1 MRRGIAHA
9 KPVRTT
15 VLMAKILCV
24 DDDQYLTDLLRYA
37 LAREGFEV
45 LMAHTGREALKLLR
59 AESLDLV
66 ILDVNIPDMNGFKV
80 LSSLRAFSQIPVVML
95 TARAQDEDIIA
106 GFGQGADDY
115 VAKPFS
121 VQVLINRV
129 KAVLRRVKPHPE
141 QLPAGGPSYYIQ
153 NSVFEAELN
162 EIVAPD
168 NARVKLTPTE
178 SRILHLLFLHEG
190 QVLSAERI
198 MERIWGYDSESDVNV
213 IKTHIR
219 HLREKIGSLPHSP
232 QPIRTLPGVGYMV
245 NQIDGSGQ
253 VFGPEATQE

>member
-1 MRRGIAHA
+1 
-9 KPVRTT
+9 
-15 VLMAKILCV
+15 MAKILCV

-45 LMAHTGREALKLLR
+45 RMAHTGRDALRLIR
-59 AESLDLV
+59 SESLDLI

-80 LSSLRAFSQIPVVML
+80 LSSLRTFSQIPVVML
-95 TARAQDEDIIA
+95 TARSQDEDIIA

-121 VQVLINRV
+121 VQVLINRI
-129 KAVLRRVKPHPE
+129 KAVLRRAKPQPE
-141 QLPAGGPSYYIQ
+141 QLPTGSATYQIQ
-153 NSVFEAELN
+153 GAVFDPELN
-162 EIVAPD
+162 EIVGHD
-168 NARVKLTPTE
+168 IRVRLTPTE

-219 HLREKIGSLPHSP
+219 HLREKISSLPHSP
-232 QPIRTLPGVGYMV
+232 QPLRTLPGVGYV
-245 NQIDGSGQ
+245 INQTDEHGQ
-253 VFGPEATQE
+253 ILQE

>member
-1 MRRGIAHA
+1 
-9 KPVRTT
+9 
-15 VLMAKILCV
+15 MAKILCV

-45 LMAHTGREALKLLR
+45 RMAHSGRDALRLIR
-59 AESLDLV
+59 AESLDLI

-80 LSSLRAFSQIPVVML
+80 LSSLRTFSQIPVVML
-95 TARAQDEDIIA
+95 TARSQDEDIIA

-121 VQVLINRV
+121 VQVLINRI
-129 KAVLRRVKPHPE
+129 KAVLRRAKPQPE
-141 QLPAGGPSYYIQ
+141 QLPTGSATYQIQ
-153 NSVFEAELN
+153 GAAFDPELN
-162 EIVAPD
+162 EIVGHD
-168 NARVKLTPTE
+168 IRVRLTPTE

-219 HLREKIGSLPHSP
+219 HLREKISSLPHSP
-232 QPIRTLPGVGYMV
+232 QPLRTLPGVGYV
-245 NQIDGSGQ
+245 INQTDEHGQ
-253 VFGPEATQE
+253 ILQE

>member
-1 MRRGIAHA
+1 
-9 KPVRTT
+9 
-15 VLMAKILCV
+15 MAKILCV

-45 LMAHTGREALKLLR
+45 RMAHTGRDALRLIR
-59 AESLDLV
+59 SESLDLI

-80 LSSLRAFSQIPVVML
+80 LSSLRTFSQIPVVML
-95 TARAQDEDIIA
+95 TARSQDEDIIA

-121 VQVLINRV
+121 VQVLINRI
-129 KAVLRRVKPHPE
+129 KAVLRRAKPQPE
-141 QLPAGGPSYYIQ
+141 QLPAGSATYQIQ
-153 NSVFEAELN
+153 GAVFDAELN
-162 EIVAPD
+162 EIVGHEV
-168 NARVKLTPTE
+168 RVRLTPTE

-219 HLREKIGSLPHSP
+219 HLREKISSLPNSP
-232 QPIRTLPGVGYMV
+232 QPLRTLPGVGYV
-245 NQIDGSGQ
+245 INQTDEHGQ
-253 VFGPEATQE
+253 ILQE

>member
-1 MRRGIAHA
+1 
-9 KPVRTT
+9 
-15 VLMAKILCV
+15 MAKILCV

-45 LMAHTGREALKLLR
+45 IMAHTGRDALRLTR
-59 AESLDLV
+59 AESLDLI
-66 ILDVNIPDMNGFKV
+66 ILDVNIPDMNGFKI
-80 LSSLRAFSQIPVVML
+80 LSSLRTFSQVPVIML

-129 KAVLRRVKPHPE
+129 KAVLRRSKPHPE
-141 QLPAGGPSYYIQ
+141 QLPAGGSSYRIQ
-153 NSVFEAELN
+153 GAVFDAELN
-162 EIVAPD
+162 EIVGHEM
-168 NARVKLTPTE
+168 RVKLTPTE

-219 HLREKIGSLPHSP
+219 HLREKISSLPNSP
-232 QPIRTLPGVGYMV
+232 APIRTLPGVGYVV
-245 NQIDGSGQ
+245 NQSDDSGN
-253 VFGPEATQE
+253 VLTPETAAQEK

>member
-1 MRRGIAHA
+1 
-9 KPVRTT
+9 
-15 VLMAKILCV
+15 MAKILCV

-37 LAREGFEV
+37 LAREGFAV
-45 LMAHTGREALKLLR
+45 LVAHAGREALRLLR
-59 AESLDLV
+59 AESVDLV

-80 LSSLRAFSQIPVVML
+80 LSAVRTFSQVPIIML

-129 KAVLRRVKPHPE
+129 KAVLRR
-141 QLPAGGPSYYIQ
+141 AGPQRGKAVTGSPSFRIQ
-153 NSVFEAELN
+153 DAVFDTALN
-162 EIVAPD
+162 EIVAR
-168 NARVKLTPTE
+168 NNMRVRLTPTE
-178 SRILHLLFLHEG
+178 SRILQLLFLHGG

-198 MERIWGYDSESDVNV
+198 MERIWGYDTESDVNV

-219 HLREKIGSLPHSP
+219 HLREKIGSLPNNP

-245 NQIDGSGQ
+245 VQTDESGRI
-253 VFGPEATQE
+253 ATPVAAVQE

>member
-1 MRRGIAHA
+1 
-9 KPVRTT
+9 
-15 VLMAKILCV
+15 MAKILCV

-45 LMAHTGREALKLLR
+45 RMAHSGRDALRLIR

-80 LSSLRAFSQIPVVML
+80 LSSLRTFSQIPVVML
-95 TARAQDEDIIA
+95 TARSQDEDIIA

-121 VQVLINRV
+121 VQVLINRI
-129 KAVLRRVKPHPE
+129 KAVLRRAKPQPE
-141 QLPAGGPSYYIQ
+141 QLPAGSATYQIQ
-153 NSVFEAELN
+153 GAVFDAELN
-162 EIVAPD
+162 EIVGHEV
-168 NARVKLTPTE
+168 RVRLTPTE

-219 HLREKIGSLPHSP
+219 HLREKISSLPESP
-232 QPIRTLPGVGYMV
+232 QPLRTLPGVGYV
-245 NQIDGSGQ
+245 INQTDEHGQ
-253 VFGPEATQE
+253 ILGPQE

>member
-1 MRRGIAHA
+1 
-9 KPVRTT
+9 
-15 VLMAKILCV
+15 
-24 DDDQYLTDLLRYA
+24 
-37 LAREGFEV
+37 
-45 LMAHTGREALKLLR
+45 
-59 AESLDLV
+59 
-66 ILDVNIPDMNGFKV
+66 MNGFKV
-80 LSSLRAFSQIPVVML
+80 LSSLRTFSQVPVIML
-95 TARAQDEDIIA
+95 TARAQDDDIIA

-129 KAVLRRVKPHPE
+129 KAVLRRAKPNPE
-141 QLPAGGPSYYIQ
+141 RLPAGGPSYRIHG
-153 NSVFEAELN
+153 SVFDAELN

-168 NARVKLTPTE
+168 GMRVKLTPTE

-219 HLREKIGSLPHSP
+219 HLREKIGSLPNSP
-232 QPIRTLPGVGYMV
+232 SPIRTLPGVGYVV
-245 NQIDGSGQ
+245 NQSDESGN
-253 VFGPEATQE
+253 VLTPETAAQEK

>member
-1 MRRGIAHA
+1 
-9 KPVRTT
+9 
-15 VLMAKILCV
+15 MAKILCV

-45 LMAHTGREALKLLR
+45 LMAHTGREALRLVR
-59 AESLDLV
+59 AENLDLV
-66 ILDVNIPDMNGFKV
+66 VLDVNIPDMNGFKV
-80 LSSLRAFSQIPVVML
+80 LSSLRTFTQLPVIML
-95 TARAQDEDIIA
+95 TARAQDEDVIA

-129 KAVLRRVKPHPE
+129 KAVLRRITPNPE
-141 QLPAGGPSYYIQ
+141 RIIGSGPSFHIQ
-153 NSVFEAELN
+153 GSLFDAELN
-162 EIVAPD
+162 EIVAPGG
-168 NARVKLTPTE
+168 ARVRLTPTE

-219 HLREKIGSLPHSP
+219 HLREKIGALPGSP
-232 QPIRTLPGVGYMV
+232 QPIRTLPGVGYV
-245 NQIDGSGQ
+245 INQTDESGR
-253 VFGPEATQE
+253 VYSREAAIQE

>member
-1 MRRGIAHA
+1 
-9 KPVRTT
+9 
-15 VLMAKILCV
+15 MAKILCV

-45 LMAHTGREALKLLR
+45 VMAHTGRDALRLIR
-59 AESLDLV
+59 AENLDLV
-66 ILDVNIPDMNGFKV
+66 ILDVNIPDMNGFKI
-80 LSSLRAFSQIPVVML
+80 LSSLRTFSQVPVIML

-129 KAVLRRVKPHPE
+129 KAVLRRAKPHPE
-141 QLPAGGPSYYIQ
+141 QLPAGGSSYRIHGA
-153 NSVFEAELN
+153 VFDAELN
-162 EIVAPD
+162 ELVGHD
-168 NARVKLTPTE
+168 MRVKLTPTE

-219 HLREKIGSLPHSP
+219 HLREKIGSLPNSP
-232 QPIRTLPGVGYMV
+232 SPIRTLPGVGYVV
-245 NQIDGSGQ
+245 NQTDENGNLLTA
-253 VFGPEATQE
+253 EAAAREYAP

>member
-1 MRRGIAHA
+1 
-9 KPVRTT
+9 
-15 VLMAKILCV
+15 MAKILCV

-45 LMAHTGREALKLLR
+45 RMAHSGRDALRLIR

-80 LSSLRAFSQIPVVML
+80 LSSLRTFSQIPVVML
-95 TARAQDEDIIA
+95 TARSQDEDIIA

-121 VQVLINRV
+121 VQVLINRI
-129 KAVLRRVKPHPE
+129 KAVLRRAKPQPE
-141 QLPAGGPSYYIQ
+141 QLPAGSSTYQIQ
-153 NSVFEAELN
+153 GAVFDAELN
-162 EIVAPD
+162 EIVGQD
-168 NARVKLTPTE
+168 VRVRLTPTE

-219 HLREKIGSLPHSP
+219 HLREKISSLPESP
-232 QPIRTLPGVGYMV
+232 QPLRTLPGVGYV
-245 NQIDGSGQ
+245 INQTDEHGQ
-253 VFGPEATQE
+253 ILGPQE

>member
-1 MRRGIAHA
+1 
-9 KPVRTT
+9 
-15 VLMAKILCV
+15 MAKILCV

-45 LMAHTGREALKLLR
+45 RMAHTGRDALRLIR
-59 AESLDLV
+59 SESLDLI

-80 LSSLRAFSQIPVVML
+80 LSSLRTFSQIPVVML
-95 TARAQDEDIIA
+95 TARSQDEDIIA

-121 VQVLINRV
+121 VQVLINRI
-129 KAVLRRVKPHPE
+129 KAVLRRAKPQPE
-141 QLPAGGPSYYIQ
+141 QLPAGSSTYQIQ
-153 NSVFEAELN
+153 GAVFDAELN
-162 EIVAPD
+162 EIVGQD
-168 NARVKLTPTE
+168 VRVRLTPTE

-219 HLREKIGSLPHSP
+219 HLREKISSLPESP
-232 QPIRTLPGVGYMV
+232 QPLRTLPGVGYV
-245 NQIDGSGQ
+245 INQTDEHGQ
-253 VFGPEATQE
+253 ILGPQE

>member
-1 MRRGIAHA
+1 
-9 KPVRTT
+9 
-15 VLMAKILCV
+15 MAKILCV

-45 LMAHTGREALKLLR
+45 RMAHTGRDALRLIR
-59 AESLDLV
+59 SESLDLI

-80 LSSLRAFSQIPVVML
+80 LSSLRTFSQIPVVML
-95 TARAQDEDIIA
+95 TARSQDEDIIA

-121 VQVLINRV
+121 VQVLINRI
-129 KAVLRRVKPHPE
+129 KAVLRRAKPQPE
-141 QLPAGGPSYYIQ
+141 QLPAGSSTYQIQ
-153 NSVFEAELN
+153 GAVFDAELN
-162 EIVAPD
+162 EIVGQD
-168 NARVKLTPTE
+168 VRVRLTPTE

-219 HLREKIGSLPHSP
+219 HLREKISSLPHSP
-232 QPIRTLPGVGYMV
+232 QPLRTLPGVGYV
-245 NQIDGSGQ
+245 INQTDEHGQ
-253 VFGPEATQE
+253 ILQE

>member
-1 MRRGIAHA
+1 
-9 KPVRTT
+9 
-15 VLMAKILCV
+15 MAKILCV

-45 LMAHTGREALKLLR
+45 RMAHTGRDALRLIR
-59 AESLDLV
+59 AESLDLI

-80 LSSLRAFSQIPVVML
+80 LSSLRTFSQIPVVML
-95 TARAQDEDIIA
+95 TARSQDEDIIA

-121 VQVLINRV
+121 VQVLINRI
-129 KAVLRRVKPHPE
+129 KAVLRRAKPQPE
-141 QLPAGGPSYYIQ
+141 QLPAGSATYQIQ
-153 NSVFEAELN
+153 GAVFDAELN
-162 EIVAPD
+162 EIVGHEV
-168 NARVKLTPTE
+168 RVRLTPTE

-219 HLREKIGSLPHSP
+219 HLREKISSLPHSP
-232 QPIRTLPGVGYMV
+232 QPLRTLPGVGYV
-245 NQIDGSGQ
+245 INQTDEHGQ
-253 VFGPEATQE
+253 ILGPQE

>member
-1 MRRGIAHA
+1 
-9 KPVRTT
+9 
-15 VLMAKILCV
+15 MAKILCV

-37 LAREGFEV
+37 LVREGFEV
-45 LMAHTGREALKLLR
+45 RMAHTGRDALR
-59 AESLDLV
+59 TIRSEGLDLI

-80 LSSLRAFSQIPVVML
+80 LSSLRTFSQVPVVML

-129 KAVLRRVKPHPE
+129 KAVLRRAKPQPE
-141 QLPAGGPSYYIQ
+141 QLLAGGPTFHIHDA
-153 NSVFEAELN
+153 VFDAELN
-162 EIVAPD
+162 EIVAQ
-168 NARVKLTPTE
+168 NMRVKLTPTE

-219 HLREKIGSLPHSP
+219 HLREKIGSLPASP

-245 NQIDGSGQ
+245 NQIDNNGRIIAPG
-253 VFGPEATQE
+253 AAAQE

>member
-1 MRRGIAHA
+1 
-9 KPVRTT
+9 
-15 VLMAKILCV
+15 MAKILCV

-45 LMAHTGREALKLLR
+45 LVAHSGHEALRLIR
-59 AESLDLV
+59 AESLDLI

-80 LSSLRAFSQIPVVML
+80 LASLRTFSQIPVVML
-95 TARAQDEDIIA
+95 TARSQDEDIIA

-129 KAVLRRVKPHPE
+129 KAVLRRVKPRAE
-141 QLPAGGPSYYIQ
+141 QMPTGGPAFRIHGATF
-153 NSVFEAELN
+153 NAELN
-162 EIVAPD
+162 EISGH
-168 NARVKLTPTE
+168 NMRVRLTPTE

-219 HLREKIGSLPHSP
+219 HLREKIGSLPGSP

-245 NQIDGSGQ
+245 YQTDEDGN
-253 VFGPEATQE
+253 VMGPGNSLS

>member
-1 MRRGIAHA
+1 
-9 KPVRTT
+9 
-15 VLMAKILCV
+15 MAKILCV

-45 LMAHTGREALKLLR
+45 RMAHTGRDALRLIR
-59 AESLDLV
+59 SESLDLI

-95 TARAQDEDIIA
+95 TARSQDEDIIA

-121 VQVLINRV
+121 VQVLINRI
-129 KAVLRRVKPHPE
+129 KAVLRRAKPQPE
-141 QLPAGGPSYYIQ
+141 QLPAGSSTYQIQ
-153 NSVFEAELN
+153 GAVFDAELN
-162 EIVAPD
+162 EIVGQD
-168 NARVKLTPTE
+168 VRVRLTPTE

-219 HLREKIGSLPHSP
+219 HLQEKISS
-232 QPIRTLPGVGYMV
+232 R
-245 NQIDGSGQ
+245 
-253 VFGPEATQE
+253 

>member
-1 MRRGIAHA
+1 
-9 KPVRTT
+9 
-15 VLMAKILCV
+15 MAKILCV

-45 LMAHTGREALKLLR
+45 RMAHTGRDALRLIR
-59 AESLDLV
+59 SESLDLI

-80 LSSLRAFSQIPVVML
+80 LSSLRTFSQIPVVML
-95 TARAQDEDIIA
+95 TARSQDEDIIA

-129 KAVLRRVKPHPE
+129 KAVLRRAKPQPE
-141 QLPAGGPSYYIQ
+141 QLPAGAATYQIQ
-153 NSVFEAELN
+153 GAVFDPELN
-162 EIVAPD
+162 EIVGQD
-168 NARVKLTPTE
+168 VRVKLTPTE

-219 HLREKIGSLPHSP
+219 HLREKISSLPHSP
-232 QPIRTLPGVGYMV
+232 QPLRTLPGVGYV
-245 NQIDGSGQ
+245 INQTDEHGQ
-253 VFGPEATQE
+253 ILQE

>member
-1 MRRGIAHA
+1 
-9 KPVRTT
+9 
-15 VLMAKILCV
+15 MAKILCV

-45 LMAHTGREALKLLR
+45 LMAHTGREALRLVR
-59 AESLDLV
+59 AENLDLV
-66 ILDVNIPDMNGFKV
+66 VLDVNIPDMNGFKV
-80 LSSLRAFSQIPVVML
+80 LSSLRTFTQLPVIML
-95 TARAQDEDIIA
+95 TARAQDEDVIA

-129 KAVLRRVKPHPE
+129 KAVLRRITPSPE
-141 QLPAGGPSYYIQ
+141 RLIGSGPSFHIQ
-153 NSVFEAELN
+153 GSLFDAELN
-162 EIVAPD
+162 EIVAPGGT
-168 NARVKLTPTE
+168 RVRLTPTE

-219 HLREKIGSLPHSP
+219 HLREKIGSLPGAP
-232 QPIRTLPGVGYMV
+232 QPIRTLPGVGYVV
-245 NQIDGSGQ
+245 NQTDENGRPYTPDAGI
-253 VFGPEATQE
+253 QE

>member
-1 MRRGIAHA
+1 
-9 KPVRTT
+9 
-15 VLMAKILCV
+15 MAKILCV

-45 LMAHTGREALKLLR
+45 RMAHSGRDALRLIR

-80 LSSLRAFSQIPVVML
+80 LSSLRTFSQIPVVML
-95 TARAQDEDIIA
+95 TARSQDEDIIA

-121 VQVLINRV
+121 VQVLINRI
-129 KAVLRRVKPHPE
+129 KAVLRRAKPQPE
-141 QLPAGGPSYYIQ
+141 QLPAGSATYQIQ
-153 NSVFEAELN
+153 GAVFDAELN
-162 EIVAPD
+162 EIVGHD
-168 NARVKLTPTE
+168 IRVRLTPTE

-219 HLREKIGSLPHSP
+219 HLREKISSLPHSP
-232 QPIRTLPGVGYMV
+232 QPLRTLPGVGYV
-245 NQIDGSGQ
+245 INQTDEHGQ
-253 VFGPEATQE
+253 ILGPQE

>member
-1 MRRGIAHA
+1 
-9 KPVRTT
+9 
-15 VLMAKILCV
+15 MAKILCV

-45 LMAHTGREALKLLR
+45 LMAHTGREALRLLH
-59 AESLDLV
+59 AEILDLV

-80 LSSLRAFSQIPVVML
+80 LSSLRSFSQLPVIML

-129 KAVLRRVKPHPE
+129 KAALRRVKQDPDKTIIS
-141 QLPAGGPSYYIQ
+141 GPSFRIQ
-153 NSVFEAELN
+153 GSIFDAELN
-162 EIVAPD
+162 EIVAS
-168 NARVKLTPTE
+168 NNVRVRLTPTE

-219 HLREKIGSLPHSP
+219 HLREKIGSLPGSP
-232 QPIRTLPGVGYMV
+232 QPIRTLPGVGYVV
-245 NQIDGSGQ
+245 NQTDDSGRL
-253 VFGPEATQE
+253 FTPEVAAQEQAP

>member
-1 MRRGIAHA
+1 
-9 KPVRTT
+9 
-15 VLMAKILCV
+15 MAKILCV

-45 LMAHTGREALKLLR
+45 LMAHTGREALRLLR
-59 AESLDLV
+59 SEGLDLI

-80 LSSLRAFSQIPVVML
+80 LSSLRTFSQVPVVML

-129 KAVLRRVKPHPE
+129 KAVLRRAKPSSE
-141 QLPAGGPSYYIQ
+141 KLPAGGAAYRIKGS
-153 NSVFEAELN
+153 FFDAELN
-162 EIVAPD
+162 EIVAP
-168 NARVKLTPTE
+168 NELRVKLTPTE

-219 HLREKIGSLPHSP
+219 HLREKIGSLPGSP
-232 QPIRTLPGVGYMV
+232 QPIRTLPGVGYVV
-245 NQIDGSGQ
+245 NQTDENGQ
-253 VFGPEATQE
+253 IYTPEGPTQEYAP

>member
-1 MRRGIAHA
+1 
-9 KPVRTT
+9 
-15 VLMAKILCV
+15 MAKILCV

-45 LMAHTGREALKLLR
+45 RMAHSGRDALRLIR
-59 AESLDLV
+59 AESLDLI

-80 LSSLRAFSQIPVVML
+80 LSSLRTFSQIPVVML
-95 TARAQDEDIIA
+95 TARSQDEDIIA

-121 VQVLINRV
+121 VQVLINRI
-129 KAVLRRVKPHPE
+129 KAVLRRAKPQPE
-141 QLPAGGPSYYIQ
+141 QLPAGSATYQIQ
-153 NSVFEAELN
+153 GAVFDAELN
-162 EIVAPD
+162 EIVGHEV
-168 NARVKLTPTE
+168 RVRLTPTE

-219 HLREKIGSLPHSP
+219 HLREKISSLPESP
-232 QPIRTLPGVGYMV
+232 QPLRTLPGVGYV
-245 NQIDGSGQ
+245 INQTDEHGQ
-253 VFGPEATQE
+253 ILGPQE

>member
-1 MRRGIAHA
+1 
-9 KPVRTT
+9 
-15 VLMAKILCV
+15 MAKILCV

-45 LMAHTGREALKLLR
+45 RMAHSGRDALRLIR
-59 AESLDLV
+59 AESLDLI

-80 LSSLRAFSQIPVVML
+80 LSSLRTFSQIPVVML
-95 TARAQDEDIIA
+95 TARSQDEDIIA

-121 VQVLINRV
+121 VQVLINRI
-129 KAVLRRVKPHPE
+129 KAVLRRAKPQPE
-141 QLPAGGPSYYIQ
+141 QLPAGSSTYQIQ
-153 NSVFEAELN
+153 GAVFDAELN
-162 EIVAPD
+162 EIVGHEV
-168 NARVKLTPTE
+168 RVRLTPTE

-219 HLREKIGSLPHSP
+219 HLREKISSLPESP
-232 QPIRTLPGVGYMV
+232 QPLRTLPGVGYV
-245 NQIDGSGQ
+245 INQTDEHGQ
-253 VFGPEATQE
+253 ILGPQE

>member
-1 MRRGIAHA
+1 
-9 KPVRTT
+9 
-15 VLMAKILCV
+15 MAKILCV

-37 LAREGFEV
+37 LAREGFDV
-45 LMAHTGREALKLLR
+45 QMGHTGRDALKLIR
-59 AESLDLV
+59 GESFDLI

-80 LSSLRAFSQIPVVML
+80 LSSLRTFSQVPVVML

-121 VQVLINRV
+121 VQVLVNRV
-129 KAVLRRVKPHPE
+129 KAVLRRAKPHPE
-141 QLPAGGPSYYIQ
+141 SLPAGGPSFRIQ
-153 NSVFEAELN
+153 GSVFDAELN
-162 EIVAPD
+162 EIVND
-168 NARVKLTPTE
+168 EQHVKLTPTE

-219 HLREKIGSLPHSP
+219 HLREKIGSLPGSP
-232 QPIRTLPGVGYMV
+232 QNVIRTLPGVGYVV
-245 NQIDGSGQ
+245 NQTDINGQ
-253 VFGPEATQE
+253 ILVNDQE

>member
-1 MRRGIAHA
+1 
-9 KPVRTT
+9 
-15 VLMAKILCV
+15 MAKILCV

-45 LMAHTGREALKLLR
+45 RIAHTGRDALRLIR
-59 AESLDLV
+59 AESLDLI

-80 LSSLRAFSQIPVVML
+80 LSSLRTFSQIPVVML
-95 TARAQDEDIIA
+95 TARSQDEDIIA

-121 VQVLINRV
+121 VQVLINRI
-129 KAVLRRVKPHPE
+129 KAVLRRAKPQPE
-141 QLPAGGPSYYIQ
+141 QLPTGSATYQIQ
-153 NSVFEAELN
+153 GAVFDPELN
-162 EIVAPD
+162 EIVGHD
-168 NARVKLTPTE
+168 VRVRLTPTE

-219 HLREKIGSLPHSP
+219 HLREKISSLPHSP
-232 QPIRTLPGVGYMV
+232 QPLRTLPGVGYV
-245 NQIDGSGQ
+245 INQTDEHGQ
-253 VFGPEATQE
+253 ILGPQE

>member
-1 MRRGIAHA
+1 
-9 KPVRTT
+9 
-15 VLMAKILCV
+15 MAKILCV

-45 LMAHTGREALKLLR
+45 RMAHSGRDALRLIR

-80 LSSLRAFSQIPVVML
+80 LSSLRTFSQIPVVML
-95 TARAQDEDIIA
+95 TARSQDEDIIA

-121 VQVLINRV
+121 VQVLINRI
-129 KAVLRRVKPHPE
+129 KAVLRRAKPQPE
-141 QLPAGGPSYYIQ
+141 QLPAGSSTYQIQ
-153 NSVFEAELN
+153 GAVFDAELN
-162 EIVAPD
+162 EIVGHEV
-168 NARVKLTPTE
+168 RVRLTPTE

-219 HLREKIGSLPHSP
+219 HLREKISSLPESP
-232 QPIRTLPGVGYMV
+232 QPLRTLPGVGYV
-245 NQIDGSGQ
+245 INQTDEHGQ
-253 VFGPEATQE
+253 ILGPQE

>member
-1 MRRGIAHA
+1 
-9 KPVRTT
+9 
-15 VLMAKILCV
+15 MAKILCV

-45 LMAHTGREALKLLR
+45 RMAHSGRDALRLIR

-80 LSSLRAFSQIPVVML
+80 LSSLRTFSQVPVVML
-95 TARAQDEDIIA
+95 TARSQDEDIIA

-121 VQVLINRV
+121 VQVLINRI
-129 KAVLRRVKPHPE
+129 KAVLRRAKPQPE
-141 QLPAGGPSYYIQ
+141 QLPAGSATYQIQ
-153 NSVFEAELN
+153 GAVFDAELN
-162 EIVAPD
+162 EIVGHEV
-168 NARVKLTPTE
+168 RVRLTPTE

-219 HLREKIGSLPHSP
+219 HLREKISSLPESP
-232 QPIRTLPGVGYMV
+232 QPLRTLPGVGYV
-245 NQIDGSGQ
+245 INQTDEHGQ
-253 VFGPEATQE
+253 ILGPQE

>member
-1 MRRGIAHA
+1 
-9 KPVRTT
+9 
-15 VLMAKILCV
+15 MAKILCV

-45 LMAHTGREALKLLR
+45 RMAHTGRDALRLIR
-59 AESLDLV
+59 SESLDLI

-80 LSSLRAFSQIPVVML
+80 LSSLRTFSQIPVVML
-95 TARAQDEDIIA
+95 TARSQDEDIIA

-121 VQVLINRV
+121 VQVLINRI
-129 KAVLRRVKPHPE
+129 KAVLRRAKPQPE
-141 QLPAGGPSYYIQ
+141 QLPTGSATYQIQ
-153 NSVFEAELN
+153 GAVFDAELN
-162 EIVAPD
+162 EIVGHD
-168 NARVKLTPTE
+168 VRVRLTPTE

-219 HLREKIGSLPHSP
+219 HLREKISSLPESP
-232 QPIRTLPGVGYMV
+232 QPLRTLPGVGYV
-245 NQIDGSGQ
+245 INQTDEHGQ
-253 VFGPEATQE
+253 ILGPQE